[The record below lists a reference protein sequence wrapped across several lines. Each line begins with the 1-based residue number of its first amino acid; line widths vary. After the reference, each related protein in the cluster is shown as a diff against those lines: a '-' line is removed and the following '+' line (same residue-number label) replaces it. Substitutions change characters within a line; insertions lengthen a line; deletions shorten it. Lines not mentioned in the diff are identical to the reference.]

1 MKVLPFTLLIPD
13 GKSMLSERVELP
25 HFYQHMHH
33 HNEYEIIWVEQG
45 EGTLLVGNNMH
56 SFRSGD
62 IFLIGANVPHVF
74 KSNPE
79 YFTMKDRFKVKA
91 CSLYFNL
98 SGILSGLFQLP
109 EMHVLRSFL
118 NQNKQGFQIPGRYTV
133 EIANLMLQLHNASGV
148 DVLLQLLSLLN
159 QLKEMSPHLLPLST
173 DVYSSDLNANEG
185 VRFDAII
192 NYIMQNFNS
201 QITLEDVA
209 HEAHM
214 TPQAFCRY
222 FKKHTGNTF
231 VTFLNEIRI
240 NDACKSLLTGKHK
253 DRISGVAYQVGF
265 NSLTNFNRAFKSVV
279 GQSPKAYINAYHHV
293 SKVSSLATV

>member
-13 GKSMLSERVELP
+13 GKSLLSERVELP
-25 HFYQHMHH
+25 YFYQHMHR
-33 HNEYEIIWVEQG
+33 HNEYEITWVEQG
-45 EGTLLVGNNMH
+45 EGTLLIGNKMH
-56 SFRSGD
+56 NFSAGD

-74 KSNPE
+74 KSNAE
-79 YFTMKDRFKVKA
+79 YFDAQDQLTIKS
-91 CSLYFNL
+91 CTIYFNL
-98 SGILSGLFQLP
+98 SGVLAGLFELP
-109 EMHVLRSFL
+109 EMFGLHSFL
-118 NQNKQGFQIPGRYTV
+118 NQNKQGFQVPDSHRD
-133 EIANLMLQLHNASGV
+133 EIACMMVALHESNGV
-148 DVLLQLLSLLN
+148 EVLLKLISLLSS
-159 QLKEMSPHLLPLST
+159 LKDISSTLIPLST
-173 DVYSSDLNANEG
+173 DVYSSIVAGNEG
-185 VRFDAII
+185 VRFDSIVA
-192 NYIMQNFNS
+192 YIMRNYNN

-209 HEAHM
+209 NEAHM

-293 SKVSSLATV
+293 RKISNVSV